1 MSPPIKVDS
10 NKVTRWHPKFLLD
23 DVPEVE
29 PADMPRPPEEQQE
42 LVTAKDVLN
51 QARGKLPSKVRCMGR
66 EEWLWFRNI
75 SAGQGKPVAIIPA
88 RR

>member
-42 LVTAKDVLN
+42 LVTAKEVLN
-51 QARGKLPSKVRCMGR
+51 QARGKLPSKVRL
-66 EEWLWFRNI
+66 EIYQL
-75 SAGQGKPVAIIPA
+75 A
-88 RR
+88 RANL